1 MRSWIDGRPTSAS
14 ERGRGTLRPL
24 SRLWTVA
31 DLLWLCVLG
40 AAGCGGA
47 RAGAEQS
54 NAPGPGRVITADRIA
69 ASGAKTAW
77 DALRRTVPTVQ
88 LRESGGR
95 PPRVL
100 RRGRGRKSL
109 VLDVRVRLMLA
120 TPRLYDLTLLDQ
132 IPAGDILS
140 IEVLSGLDATTAAGA
155 NSTSGLIII
164 RTKGG
169 SD

>member
-1 MRSWIDGRPTSAS
+1 MAAS
-14 ERGRGTLRPL
+14 ERGRGRLRPL
-24 SRLWTVA
+24 ARLWAVP
-31 DLLWLCVLG
+31 DVLWLCVLG
-40 AAGCGGA
+40 AASCGGA

-95 PPRVL
+95 PARIL
-100 RRGRGRKSL
+100 RRGRGSI
-109 VLDVRVRLMLA
+109 VLDDQVRVMLDN
-120 TPRLYDLTLLDQ
+120 TRLYDLTLLDQ
-132 IPAGDILS
+132 IPAADILS
-140 IEVLSGLDATTAAGA
+140 IEVLSGLDATTEAGG

-164 RTKGG
+164 RTKSG

>member
-54 NAPGPGRVITADRIA
+54 NAPGPGRVITAARTA

-77 DALRRTVPTVQ
+77 EARRRPAPTVQ

-95 PPRVL
+95 PARSWTVGTVRRSASHAVL
-100 RRGRGRKSL
+100 
-109 VLDVRVRLMLA
+109 A
-120 TPRLYDLTLLDQ
+120 
-132 IPAGDILS
+132 
-140 IEVLSGLDATTAAGA
+140 
-155 NSTSGLIII
+155 
-164 RTKGG
+164 
-169 SD
+169 

>member
-40 AAGCGGA
+40 AAGGGGA

-77 DALRRTVPTVQ
+77 DALRRTVPTVP
-88 LRESGGR
+88 LRESGGL
-95 PPRVL
+95 PPRRL
-100 RRGRGRKSL
+100 RRARGSIA
-109 VLDVRVRLMLA
+109 LDDQVRVRPDN
-120 TPRLYDLTLLDQ
+120 TRLYDLTLLDQ